1 MVTLEKCRELIPNS
15 ERFTDKDIEEI
26 RETLHGLAEI
36 ALEHYFKDKNLGKRD
51 ET

>member
-26 RETLHGLAEI
+26 REALYGLAEI
-36 ALEHYFKDKNLGKRD
+36 SLRHYFKEKDLGKRD